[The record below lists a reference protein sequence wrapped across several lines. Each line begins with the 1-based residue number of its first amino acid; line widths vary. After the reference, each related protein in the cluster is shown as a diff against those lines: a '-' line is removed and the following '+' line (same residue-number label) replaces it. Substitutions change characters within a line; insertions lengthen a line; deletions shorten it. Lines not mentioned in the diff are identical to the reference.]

1 MLFHLFGYCTFL
13 SSNQTPKL
21 AIVNQIYLVLL
32 VLWHPVKIP
41 FESQL
46 QQLLFFSDLY
56 SKKHPNPFLI
66 PLAIMMSNS
75 QLVVF
80 CLMRWLNPHGKWLED
95 ELVFKISNNLARI
108 PQSN

>member
-13 SSNQTPKL
+13 SSNQIPEL

-32 VLWHPVKIP
+32 VLGHPVKIP

-46 QQLLFFSDLY
+46 QQLLFIFYDFY

-66 PLAIMMSNS
+66 PSAIMRSNS

-80 CLMRWLNPHGKWLED
+80 RLMR
-95 ELVFKISNNLARI
+95 
-108 PQSN
+108 